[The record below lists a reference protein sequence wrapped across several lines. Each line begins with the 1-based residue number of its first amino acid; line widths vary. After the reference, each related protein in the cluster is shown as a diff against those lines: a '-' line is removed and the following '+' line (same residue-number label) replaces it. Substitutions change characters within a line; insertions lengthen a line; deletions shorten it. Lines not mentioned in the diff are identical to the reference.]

1 MMDHRIRVIIGD
13 KHELFRE
20 GLRLIIKRDKEFD
33 CAGVAKDISEVSELA
48 KELSP
53 DITLLD
59 ISLLEGDSSG
69 RNKNIKALSDFTK
82 VIILTHSED
91 NGDILHSL
99 QMGVKGYLLKDIG
112 YDHLMTALRTVYAG
126 EQVLC
131 PVAVAKIAAILQKE
145 DEHHGQGGDDLT
157 CPLKKRELEVLSLAA
172 EGMTNKAIAS
182 RLNITE
188 HTVASHLV
196 NIFRKLG
203 VGSRTEAV
211 LRGIEHKWFTLK
223 SHD

>member
-1 MMDHRIRVIIGD
+1 MDKKIRVIIGD

-20 GLRLIIKRDKEFD
+20 GLRLVIKRDKDFD
-33 CAGVAKDISEVSELA
+33 CAGIAKDIDSVTKLV

-53 DITLLD
+53 DIILLD
-59 ISLLEGDSSG
+59 VCLLNGELSE
-69 RNKNIKALSDFTK
+69 RNRNIKALSDLTK
-82 VIILTHSED
+82 VIILTHSEED
-91 NGDILHSL
+91 GDILHSL

-131 PVAVAKIAAILQKE
+131 PAAVAKISAILQKE
-145 DEHHGQGGDDLT
+145 GNQQGTEDDDLK

-182 RLNITE
+182 KLNITE

-211 LRGIEHKWFTLK
+211 LRGIEQKWFPLK